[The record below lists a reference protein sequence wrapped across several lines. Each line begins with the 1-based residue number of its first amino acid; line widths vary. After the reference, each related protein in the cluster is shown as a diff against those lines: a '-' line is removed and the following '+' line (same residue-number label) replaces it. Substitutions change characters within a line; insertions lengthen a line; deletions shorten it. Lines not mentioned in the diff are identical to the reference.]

1 MAGIDNDVRT
11 YQDAYAS
18 GSQIPLSP
26 SLVQLLALQR
36 NEAAKKAGMNQ
47 QQLQQQPMPG
57 TILQQK
63 QQAQYAQQS
72 PQDVAQRIGPTM
84 QRQAA
89 QEQQMPPPQQAPQG
103 GQGLAG
109 IQPQQFR
116 AGGQVKD
123 VPGDANSE
131 DFKGI
136 SEEQVIEAVRNAKAR
151 GKSLD
156 ETLVDIDKLLST
168 GGALTGRAAPAIK
181 AKVKQAWGPEG
192 ATPQPNQLDPA
203 LIAAG
208 QQATGMPNNVLEGLL
223 SSEGVPDESIESIIG
238 LGAPA
243 PQPQAQPAPQ
253 PQAQPAPQ
261 PQAQPTA
268 PQPQAQPAVIDPQQA
283 QIDALL
289 GMGAETQEPSA
300 PPTKGSQA
308 QIDAL
313 LGMDAKAQPQA
324 QPAPQPQAQPT
335 LEMPEAM
342 FEETKAPVEATGGEG
357 ITSVRR
363 AQQAQPTLEMP
374 EAMFEE
380 TKAPVE
386 GTGGEGIT
394 SVRPLVDTSNPFAG
408 QFATPEQMQRVRDA
422 GYQGRRETLSTR
434 EWGREMNRLGAPT
447 DLTPDGFT
455 GAATKAPV
463 DGVITALAEEPVA
476 EETPAVATAD
486 SDIEELIGGGPSSSS
501 SKTVSASGTDFDRV
515 MPTAE
520 FTSLVENVEDAKAL
534 KKAMGLPEKAT
545 KEEIKAAQEAA
556 RKLYKGELGNTETR
570 KMLVKTMDNVQRIYD
585 RSAARNDNSWNHIS
599 AFLRGMSGGTTI
611 GSGMAMGSAS
621 MANNIDRLSN
631 AEAKAAKE
639 LFDVTKELYASDTRI
654 AEGAFNYADTV
665 LRRME
670 AQNQAIDQTDSAR
683 LNQVIQL
690 NAQQDNTR
698 NTEAWNKY
706 TAERE
711 IWAANLKHTT
721 DMAITSMKN
730 QADALTSYVTN
741 AAKLADVTKLSVET
755 QDLIM
760 ERLPTI
766 VSPEVLKAARSDDTA
781 TAAAAQQIVVSAV
794 KEEMDKTGL
803 TESMRAIATIQKIL
817 GEQIGL
823 APEEPVE
830 AQTFTKGEIDASQS
844 FLDRVMDKVKG

>member
-1 MAGIDNDVRT
+1 
-11 YQDAYAS
+11 
-18 GSQIPLSP
+18 
-26 SLVQLLALQR
+26 
-36 NEAAKKAGMNQ
+36 
-47 QQLQQQPMPG
+47 
-57 TILQQK
+57 
-63 QQAQYAQQS
+63 
-72 PQDVAQRIGPTM
+72 
-84 QRQAA
+84 
-89 QEQQMPPPQQAPQG
+89 
-103 GQGLAG
+103 
-109 IQPQQFR
+109 
-116 AGGQVKD
+116 
-123 VPGDANSE
+123 
-131 DFKGI
+131 
-136 SEEQVIEAVRNAKAR
+136 
-151 GKSLD
+151 
-156 ETLVDIDKLLST
+156 
-168 GGALTGRAAPAIK
+168 
-181 AKVKQAWGPEG
+181 
-192 ATPQPNQLDPA
+192 
-203 LIAAG
+203 
-208 QQATGMPNNVLEGLL
+208 
-223 SSEGVPDESIESIIG
+223 
-238 LGAPA
+238 
-243 PQPQAQPAPQ
+243 
-253 PQAQPAPQ
+253 
-261 PQAQPTA
+261 
-268 PQPQAQPAVIDPQQA
+268 
-283 QIDALL
+283 
-289 GMGAETQEPSA
+289 
-300 PPTKGSQA
+300 
-308 QIDAL
+308 
-313 LGMDAKAQPQA
+313 
-324 QPAPQPQAQPT
+324 
-335 LEMPEAM
+335 
-342 FEETKAPVEATGGEG
+342 
-357 ITSVRR
+357 
-363 AQQAQPTLEMP
+363 
-374 EAMFEE
+374 
-380 TKAPVE
+380 
-386 GTGGEGIT
+386 
-394 SVRPLVDTSNPFAG
+394 
-408 QFATPEQMQRVRDA
+408 
-422 GYQGRRETLSTR
+422 
-434 EWGREMNRLGAPT
+434 
-447 DLTPDGFT
+447 
-455 GAATKAPV
+455 
-463 DGVITALAEEPVA
+463 
-476 EETPAVATAD
+476 
-486 SDIEELIGGGPSSSS
+486 
-501 SKTVSASGTDFDRV
+501 

-766 VSPEVLKAARSDDTA
+766 VSPEVLKTARSDDPA

-817 GEQIGL
+817 GGQIGL